1 MKYKVF
7 KFENGL
13 GEIWYQIRVKE
24 WIFYS
29 WIQEYYRSGSEP
41 RRFNTEEDCRK
52 SIERQKEY
60 LRQET
65 LRKQIKITKLPGLDR
80 E

>member
-1 MKYKVF
+1 MKYKIF

-41 RRFNTEEDCRK
+41 RRFNTEEECYRYIK
-52 SIERQKEY
+52 NEEEY
-60 LRQET
+60 EKHEA
-65 LRKQIKITKLPGLDR
+65 LRKQIKITELPGA
-80 E
+80 

>member
-7 KFENGL
+7 KIENGL

-41 RRFNTEEDCRK
+41 IRFNTEEECYRYIK
-52 SIERQKEY
+52 NEEEY
-60 LRQET
+60 EKQEALRN
-65 LRKQIKITKLPGLDR
+65 QIKITELPGLDR